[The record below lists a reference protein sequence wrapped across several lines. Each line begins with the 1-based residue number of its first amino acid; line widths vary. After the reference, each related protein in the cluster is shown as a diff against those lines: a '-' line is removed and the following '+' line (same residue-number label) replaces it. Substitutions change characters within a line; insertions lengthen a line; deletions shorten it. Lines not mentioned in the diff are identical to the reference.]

1 MEKKRTL
8 LLNLGVI
15 GVVLALAVAAL
26 LLSRV
31 LPPPQITPAT
41 ASPEEAGV
49 SITFDPHAD

>member
-31 LPPPQITPAT
+31 LPPPQITPTT